1 MLLSCDRG
9 SFLGLHSCT
18 HSQDAGVRCP
28 GQYEDKT
35 FHLFMLTMCIRELI
49 DYANTKRMLYVCVYI
64 YIRICVLANE
74 DPSSKY
80 SVH

>member
-28 GQYEDKT
+28 GQYRKMHFSS
-35 FHLFMLTMCIRELI
+35 FHVTVCIDEIVGGLRKDDADMKHIL
-49 DYANTKRMLYVCVYI
+49 YI
-64 YIRICVLANE
+64 YIVV
-74 DPSSKY
+74 Y
-80 SVH
+80 